1 MFCSFFGIYIVLPL
15 VAAFA
20 SAVVTA
26 KYVRLLGKKYAA
38 AAAATTIRP
47 MFVKWNKYWLDFK
60 SYVDLSTTN
69 TLITLGPKLTEFSIV
84 E

>member
-47 MFVKWNKYWLDFK
+47 MFVK
-60 SYVDLSTTN
+60 
-69 TLITLGPKLTEFSIV
+69 
-84 E
+84 